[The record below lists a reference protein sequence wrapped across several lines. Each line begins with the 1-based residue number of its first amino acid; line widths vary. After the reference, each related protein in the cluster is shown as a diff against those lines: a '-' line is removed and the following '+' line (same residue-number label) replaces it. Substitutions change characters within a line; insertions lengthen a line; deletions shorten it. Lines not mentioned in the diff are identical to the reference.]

1 MFVLLRGAEVY
12 APEPLGRMDVLFFG
26 ERIATIAER
35 IDLPSSWGEVQVVD
49 LTGKML
55 VPGFIDQHAH
65 FLGGGGGTGFYS
77 RVPPMPLSFATR
89 AGITTM
95 VGALGMD
102 AVTRSPDAL
111 LAVARGL
118 EDEGLTTF
126 IYTGTTQEHPP
137 RTFTGSIRS
146 DIVLI
151 DKVIGAGEIAIS
163 ELGPSTDSVQA
174 SPQTLAKIAVDA
186 YWGGK
191 LTGKAGIVCLHVGYG
206 RRGLQPLFDLL
217 EMTNIPLRT
226 FVAAHVNDYEMYLQ
240 QAIKFA
246 KNGGAVDLTS
256 NYTPEMGFERAIKP
270 SDAVQK
276 MLDAGVSVDRVT
288 MSTDGNGAFP
298 VVDANHNPIG
308 PRYLPL
314 QTLYTEW
321 RDIVSRTRLPIE
333 HALTIL
339 TSNVARVLRLER
351 RKGQI
356 RQGLDADVLVLEK
369 DLALQQV
376 WARGRLMV
384 DEGKPVVLGT
394 WERLYSNGSEGH
406 S

>member
-12 APEPLGRMDVLFFG
+12 APESLGQVDVLFFG
-26 ERIATIAER
+26 EKIAGMAER
-35 IDLPSSWGEVQVVD
+35 IDLPLSCGPVEVVD
-49 LTGKML
+49 VTGTVL
-55 VPGFIDQHAH
+55 VPGFIDQHSH
-65 FLGGGGGTGFYS
+65 FLGGGGGTGFSS

-89 AGITTM
+89 AGVTTI

-102 AVTRSPDAL
+102 AVTRSPEAL

-118 EDEGLTTF
+118 EEEGLTTF

-151 DKVIGAGEIAIS
+151 EKVIGAGEIAIS
-163 ELGPSTDSVQA
+163 ELGPSTDSVQTV
-174 SPQTLAKIAVDA
+174 PQTLAKIAVDA

-217 EMTNIPLRT
+217 DMTNIPLRT
-226 FVAAHVNDYEMYLQ
+226 FVAAHANDYQLYLE
-240 QAIKFA
+240 QATRFA
-246 KNGGAVDLTS
+246 KSGGAVDLTS

-270 SDAVQK
+270 CAAVER
-276 MLDAGVSVDRVT
+276 MLAEGVSIDRIT

-308 PRYLPL
+308 PRYLPMK
-314 QTLYTEW
+314 TLYTEW
-321 RDIVSRTRLPIE
+321 RDIVTEARLPLE
-333 HALTIL
+333 QALKIV

-356 RQGLDADVLVLEK
+356 GQGLDADVLVLEK
-369 DLALQQV
+369 DLTIRQV

-384 DEGKPVVLGT
+384 DDGKPVVFGT
-394 WERLYSNGSEGH
+394 WERLYAGQNEVGS
-406 S
+406 